1 MGRVSKAGAAAGSN
15 RQSMQ
20 QQQQQQHS
28 LGQPM
33 PSLFPDDISALLRK
47 ASAGT
52 GPTAE
57 YEIEG
62 ERKREQEKQSEHWKK
77 AHAKQSS
84 SQLSLFVNP
93 HPPSK
98 KNNTHQPNRRGQ
110 PLRGPGGRLRAP
122 ELCDPGRGR
131 GGGSA
136 AGGGCGASRRRRRR
150 RRWRRRS
157 RREKSFDRSRSS
169 SSKQLFCCC
178 CCPQAPF
185 RAALR
190 DRRAGR
196 RGPGG
201 DGRPAPSLRP
211 GGGLFRARGGG
222 DGEGP
227 GGG

>member
-84 SQLSLFVNP
+84 SQLSLFV
-93 HPPSK
+93 
-98 KNNTHQPNRRGQ
+98 
-110 PLRGPGGRLRAP
+110 RAP
-122 ELCDPGRGR
+122 PPPLQKKQHSPTKQARSTSPR
-131 GGGSA
+131 P
-136 AGGGCGASRRRRRR
+136 
-150 RRWRRRS
+150 WRPTPRS
-157 RREKSFDRSRSS
+157 
-169 SSKQLFCCC
+169 
-178 CCPQAPF
+178 
-185 RAALR
+185 
-190 DRRAGR
+190 
-196 RGPGG
+196 
-201 DGRPAPSLRP
+201 
-211 GGGLFRARGGG
+211 
-222 DGEGP
+222 
-227 GGG
+227 